1 MKRTPL
7 RRVSKKRS
15 AQLREYSKLIKIYKE
30 AHPFCEATIKLKGL
44 DEAEVIAN
52 DGRYFD
58 GVVPRSTEIHHVA
71 KRYGS
76 RLNDTS
82 KWMAI
87 CREMHE
93 RIEQNKSWARENGL
107 LDNY

>member
-1 MKRTPL
+1 MKRCAIK
-7 RRVSKKRS
+7 RVSSKRS
-15 AQLREYSKLIKIYKE
+15 KQLREYARLRKIHLE
-30 AHPFCEATIKLKGL
+30 QHPFCEATIKLKGL

-58 GVVPRSTEIHHVA
+58 GLVPPSTEIHHRA
-71 KRYGS
+71 RRYGS

-82 KWMAI
+82 KWLAV
-87 CREMHE
+87 CRGIHV
-93 RIEQNKSWARENGL
+93 RIETNPSWARENGL